1 MKAGRSITELAAELE
16 RQLETR
22 KDYVA
27 PQGVIMMESITEP
40 TGSEKEGEKLRE
52 NVALSGVNGGSL
64 RINDYAH
71 GQFASHLNIPK
82 VYYDRMREQAPA
94 LLADNVNEWL
104 HRDPKTKR
112 MVRTLDGRVRGFLS
126 DRYRSLDNFDLAET
140 TFPVLGKMKA
150 QVISAELTE
159 KRFYIKAIF
168 PDLCENVP
176 AGVTL
181 GAGHDRIDSI
191 IAAVYISN
199 SEVGAG
205 SLRVEAGCFNTWCTN
220 LAGFS
225 NSSMRKYHIGRSA
238 AAELDAAVEC
248 FTDATKRADDAA
260 FWMKVRDVVASSC
273 NVEAFKS
280 QVEKMRIASG
290 DRIESEDFPKV
301 IEVTRKKLGLGENL
315 QNGLLKRLIEGQSFT
330 RWGVMNAI
338 TRVAEDQVDY
348 DVATDLERVGGQVLE
363 LSRSD
368 WEAISQAA

>member
-27 PQGVIMMESITEP
+27 PQGVIKMAALDVAPGVDAKPDVTL
-40 TGSEKEGEKLRE
+40 TGI
-52 NVALSGVNGGSL
+52 NGGAL
-64 RINDYAH
+64 RVNDYAH

-104 HRDPKTKR
+104 HRDPTNKR
-112 MVRTLDGRVRGFLS
+112 MVRTLDGKVRGFLS
-126 DRYRSLDNFDLAET
+126 DRYRALDNFDLAET
-140 TFPVLGKMKA
+140 AFPVLSRMGA
-150 QVISAELTE
+150 QVVSAELTE

-168 PDLCENVP
+168 PKLSANVP

-181 GAGHDRIDSI
+181 GVGHDRIDAI
-191 IAAVYISN
+191 IAAAYISN

-225 NSSMRKYHIGRSA
+225 SSSMRKYHIGRAA

-273 NVEAFKS
+273 NEEAFMA
-280 QVEKMRIASG
+280 QIEKMKAASA
-290 DRIESEDFPKV
+290 DRIESDDFPQV
-301 IEVTRKKLGLGENL
+301 VEVTRKKLGLGENL
-315 QNGLLKRLIEGQSFT
+315 QNNLLKRLIEGQSFT

-338 TRVAEDQVDY
+338 TRVAEDQADY
-348 DVATDLERVGGQVLE
+348 DAATELERVGGQVLE
-363 LSRSD
+363 LPASD
-368 WEAISQAA
+368 WKAISEAA